1 MIKSFF
7 LALGGIYLFLW
18 GLIILILLYAIIR
31 HKLKNKTSKINNSQD
46 KKTNIIQDENIEKT
60 VVESKVDNS
69 VKISEERR
77 YAPGE
82 YISERYS
89 ELQLNVKGYVDKSN
103 TFPLLVAG
111 TMIGIDAREIIG
123 ENSNFDNKFIDT
135 SKALLNFERFKII
148 TNARITKG
156 EYEFSDINS
165 IDLYYQIIS
174 SIYIEKFNNFFV
186 LFKDYFDLIEENKEL
201 LVSKKRIYLKEDEFG
216 DIDPSEW
223 IDYLQRFAVRRNLYK
238 ESNYPDDLEAVVN
251 YIKILNLD
259 NFEGKAISYLLALWE
274 HFERKDDK
282 YASIYT
288 GVDFEL
294 YLKTLIEEQL
304 EGSYVETTP
313 ASGDHGA
320 DLLVRFRGIVVAVQA
335 KYYTGSVG
343 NAAVQEIHSG
353 MGFYD
358 ADYGMVVTQS
368 KYTEH
373 AKSLAMKLNIHLE
386 DVETFIPKIKSL
398 SN

>member
-186 LFKDYFDLIEENKEL
+186 LFKDYFDLIKENKEL

>member
-1 MIKSFF
+1 MIKDFF
-7 LALGGIYLFLW
+7 LAMGGIYL
-18 GLIILILLYAIIR
+18 LLFAMMLALVLFAHIR
-31 HKLKNKTSKINNSQD
+31 HKLKNKASKTYKSQD
-46 KKTNIIQDENIEKT
+46 QKVDIVKDETIEKSI
-60 VVESKVDNS
+60 VESEESNLKS
-69 VKISEERR
+69 KKEERR
-77 YAPGE
+77 YEPGE
-82 YISERYS
+82 YISEKYL
-89 ELQLNVKGYVDKSN
+89 ELQINIKGFIENSN
-103 TFPLLVAG
+103 NFPLLVAG
-111 TMIGIDAREIIG
+111 SMIGLDARVIIG
-123 ENSNFDNKFIDT
+123 ENSKFDNKFIEV
-135 SKALLNFERFKII
+135 SKELINYQKFKII
-148 TNARITKG
+148 TNGRITNG
-156 EYEFSDINS
+156 EYEFSDTNS
-165 IDLYYQIIS
+165 IDLYHQIVS
-174 SIYIEKFNNFFV
+174 SVYVEKFNNFFV
-186 LFKDYFDLIEENKEL
+186 LFKDYFDFIEQNKEL
-201 LVSKKRIYLKEDEFG
+201 LVSKKRLYLKEDEFG
-216 DIDPSEW
+216 DIDASDW
-223 IDYLQRFAVRRNLYK
+223 IDYLQRFAERRNLYK
-238 ESNYPDDLEAVVN
+238 ESQYPDELEVVSN
-251 YIKILNLD
+251 YIKIIGLH

-274 HFERKDDK
+274 HFEKKDNK

-304 EGSYVETTP
+304 EGAYVETTP

-398 SN
+398 SD

>member
-1 MIKSFF
+1 MIKNFF

-18 GLIILILLYAIIR
+18 GLIVLILLFAIIK

-89 ELQLNVKGYVDKSN
+89 ELQVNVKGYVDKSN

-156 EYEFSDINS
+156 EYESSDINS

-186 LFKDYFDLIEENKEL
+186 LFKDYFDFIEENKEL
-201 LVSKKRIYLKEDEFG
+201 LVTKKRIYLKEDEFG
-216 DIDPSEW
+216 DIDTSEW

-238 ESNYPDDLEAVVN
+238 ESNYPDDLEAVIN

-259 NFEGKAISYLLALWE
+259 NFEGKAISYLLALWG

-304 EGSYVETTP
+304 EGAYVETTP

>member
-18 GLIILILLYAIIR
+18 GLIVLILLFAIIR

-156 EYEFSDINS
+156 EYDSSDINS
-165 IDLYYQIIS
+165 IDLYYQIIN

-186 LFKDYFDLIEENKEL
+186 LFKDYFDFIEENKEL

-216 DIDPSEW
+216 DIDTSEW

-304 EGSYVETTP
+304 EGAYVETTP

>member
-18 GLIILILLYAIIR
+18 GLIILILLFAIIG

-69 VKISEERR
+69 ANISEERR

-82 YISERYS
+82 YISEKYS

-186 LFKDYFDLIEENKEL
+186 LFKDYFDFIEENKEL

-238 ESNYPDDLEAVVN
+238 ESNYPDDLEAVAN

-274 HFERKDDK
+274 HYERKDDK

-304 EGSYVETTP
+304 EGAYVETTP

>member
-18 GLIILILLYAIIR
+18 GLILLIVLFAIIR

-46 KKTNIIQDENIEKT
+46 KKDIIQDENIEKT

-69 VKISEERR
+69 VRISEERR

-82 YISERYS
+82 YISEKYS
-89 ELQLNVKGYVDKSN
+89 EIQLNVKGYVDKSN

-123 ENSNFDNKFIDT
+123 ENSNFENKFIDA

-156 EYEFSDINS
+156 EYEFSDVNS

-186 LFKDYFDLIEENKEL
+186 LFKDYFDFIEENKEL

-304 EGSYVETTP
+304 EGAYVETTP

>member
-18 GLIILILLYAIIR
+18 GLIIALLLFVIIR
-31 HKLKNKTSKINNSQD
+31 HKIKNKTGKINSNQN
-46 KKTNIIQDENIEKT
+46 KKTDIIEDENIEKT

-69 VKISEERR
+69 VNISEERR

-82 YISERYS
+82 YISEKYS
-89 ELQLNVKGYVDKSN
+89 ELQINVKGYVDKSN

-123 ENSNFDNKFIDT
+123 EDSNFDNKFIET

-156 EYEFSDINS
+156 EYEFSDANS
-165 IDLYYQIIS
+165 IDLYHHIIS
-174 SIYIEKFNNFFV
+174 SIYIEKFNNFFI
-186 LFKDYFDLIEENKEL
+186 LFKDYFDFIEENKEL

-238 ESNYPDDLEAVVN
+238 ESNYPDDLEAVAN

-304 EGSYVETTP
+304 EGAYVETTP

>member
-18 GLIILILLYAIIR
+18 GLIILILLHAIIR

>member
-18 GLIILILLYAIIR
+18 GLIILILLFAIIR

-82 YISERYS
+82 YISEKYS

-174 SIYIEKFNNFFV
+174 SIYIEKFNNF
-186 LFKDYFDLIEENKEL
+186 LFC
-201 LVSKKRIYLKEDEFG
+201 
-216 DIDPSEW
+216 
-223 IDYLQRFAVRRNLYK
+223 
-238 ESNYPDDLEAVVN
+238 
-251 YIKILNLD
+251 
-259 NFEGKAISYLLALWE
+259 
-274 HFERKDDK
+274 
-282 YASIYT
+282 
-288 GVDFEL
+288 
-294 YLKTLIEEQL
+294 LKTILI
-304 EGSYVETTP
+304 
-313 ASGDHGA
+313 
-320 DLLVRFRGIVVAVQA
+320 LL
-335 KYYTGSVG
+335 K
-343 NAAVQEIHSG
+343 
-353 MGFYD
+353 
-358 ADYGMVVTQS
+358 
-368 KYTEH
+368 
-373 AKSLAMKLNIHLE
+373 
-386 DVETFIPKIKSL
+386 KIK
-398 SN
+398 NY

>member
-7 LALGGIYLFLW
+7 LALGGIYLLLW
-18 GLIILILLYAIIR
+18 GLIILILLFAIIR

-69 VKISEERR
+69 ANISEERR

-82 YISERYS
+82 YISEKYS

-186 LFKDYFDLIEENKEL
+186 LFKDYFDFIEENKEL

-238 ESNYPDDLEAVVN
+238 ESNYPDDLEAVAN
-251 YIKILNLD
+251 YIKILNID

-304 EGSYVETTP
+304 EGAYVETTP

>member
-18 GLIILILLYAIIR
+18 GLIILILLFAIIR

-82 YISERYS
+82 YISEKYS

-186 LFKDYFDLIEENKEL
+186 LFKDYFDFIEENKEL
-201 LVSKKRIYLKEDEFG
+201 LNSKKRIYLKEDEFG

-304 EGSYVETTP
+304 EGAYVETTP

>member
-18 GLIILILLYAIIR
+18 GLIIALLLFVIIR
-31 HKLKNKTSKINNSQD
+31 HKIKNKTGKINSNQN
-46 KKTNIIQDENIEKT
+46 KKTDIIEDENIEKT

-69 VKISEERR
+69 VNISEERR

-82 YISERYS
+82 YISEKYS
-89 ELQLNVKGYVDKSN
+89 ELQINVKGYVDKSN

-123 ENSNFDNKFIDT
+123 EDSNFDNKFIET

-156 EYEFSDINS
+156 EYEFSDTNS
-165 IDLYYQIIS
+165 IDLYHHIIS
-174 SIYIEKFNNFFV
+174 SIYIEKFNNFFI
-186 LFKDYFDLIEENKEL
+186 LFKDYFDFIEENKEL

-238 ESNYPDDLEAVVN
+238 ESNYPDDLEAVAN

-304 EGSYVETTP
+304 EGAYVETTP